1 MSKDTFYFSHDYNSR
16 NDSKVR
22 RLVAKHGMAGYGVFW
37 SIVEDLYNNANALQT
52 DYDVIAYDL
61 RVDESMVKSIVED
74 FNLFVIDGDTFGS
87 SSVER
92 RLNDRNEKSIKAK
105 RSANLRWEKKRFE
118 DANALRAQSDG
129 NAIKE
134 KKGKEIKGNEKK
146 ENEIKSI
153 LMSEIEISDVPE
165 DEKDYFL
172 IADSFL
178 KLFERNSQEVL
189 KVKWSHLE
197 KTKYKSFVDPIR
209 LMMTVDGRTREEIQ
223 KVYKFL
229 QSDDF
234 WMRNI
239 QSTEKLRKQFDQLI
253 TKTVEPIKTNNH
265 GTEQRIKSGGVTF
278 SQSEADDLQRRAR
291 KLLGLDANDDTTNF

>member
-61 RVDESMVKSIVED
+61 RVEELMVKSIVED

-92 RLNDRNEKSIKAK
+92 RLNDRNEKSLKAK
-105 RSANLRWEKKRFE
+105 RSAELRWKKKRFE
-118 DANALRAQSDG
+118 DANALQAQSDS

-134 KKGKEIKGNEKK
+134 RKGKEKKEKENKVNEK
-146 ENEIKSI
+146 S
-153 LMSEIEISDVPE
+153 LMSEVKTSDVPE

-178 KLFERNSQEVL
+178 KLFIRNSQEVL
-189 KVKWSHLE
+189 KVKWTNLE
-197 KTKYKSFVDPIR
+197 KATYKSFVDPIR
-209 LMMTVDGRTREEIQ
+209 LMITNDGRSREEIQ
-223 KVYKFL
+223 RVYKFL

-234 WMRNI
+234 WMRNV

-253 TKTVEPIKTNNH
+253 TKTVQPLNNNNH
-265 GTEQRIKSGGVTF
+265 GTEQRIKSGGVSF
-278 SQSEADDLQRRAR
+278 SQSEADDLQRRTR
-291 KLLGLDANDDTTNF
+291 KLLGLDANDHTTNF